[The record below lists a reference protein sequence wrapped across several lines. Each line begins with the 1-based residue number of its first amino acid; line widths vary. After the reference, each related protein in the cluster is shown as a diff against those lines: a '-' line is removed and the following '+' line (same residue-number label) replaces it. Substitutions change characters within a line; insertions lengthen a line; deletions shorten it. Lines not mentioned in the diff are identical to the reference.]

1 MRTLL
6 WLGLAGALG
15 TLARYA
21 LSGWTYRIFNG
32 SFPWGTL
39 AVNVLGSAVLGLLMG
54 LSEGRMPISSDLRT
68 ALAIGFL
75 GAFTTFSTF
84 SYETLVLLQ
93 KALYLQGL
101 SYIALNVLLGL
112 GGVWLGYSIGRLL

>member
-112 GGVWLGYSIGRLL
+112 GGCGWDTP

>member
-21 LSGWTYRIFNG
+21 LSGWTYRILNG

-39 AVNVLGSAVLGLLMG
+39 AVNVLGSTVLGLLMG

-101 SYIALNVLLGL
+101 SYIALNVFLGL
-112 GGVWLGYSIGRLL
+112 VGVWLGYSTGRLL